1 MENNISRKDLIKQKI
16 EEEEQ
21 RELIQLSGIRM
32 KTWEFLTKEKG
43 FSRQEILVDPEFE
56 LKLSDCQIK
65 VSIDFIILVD
75 QKEAILIRCTPSS
88 IESWERYVLAF
99 ARVIRQY
106 QIPIAVVTDGERA
119 RIIDVITGKLKG
131 ETLKEIPSKEELFRY
146 MKGLSPIPF
155 PEEKLEREKRIV
167 YAFEGVKCEVKSSET
182 PDL

>member
-1 MENNISRKDLIKQKI
+1 MENNISRKDLIRQKI

-21 RELIQLSGIRM
+21 RELLQLSGIRM

-43 FSRQEILVDPEFE
+43 FSRQDILVDPEFE

-65 VSIDFIILVD
+65 VSIDFIVMAGE
-75 QKEAILIRCTPSS
+75 KEAILIRCTPTS

-99 ARVIRQY
+99 ARVIREH

-131 ETLKEIPSKEELFRY
+131 ESLKEIPSKEELLKF
-146 MKGLSPIPF
+146 MKGFSSVPF
-155 PEEKLEREKRIV
+155 PEERLEREKRIV
-167 YAFEGVKCEVKSSET
+167 YAFEGVKCSVTPRTSE
-182 PDL
+182 